1 MERSQ
6 YILVEDV
13 KTCKGMERSQY
24 ILVEDVKTC
33 KGMERSQYILVED
46 VKTCKGKM
54 SRVKNDFKLTTA
66 DDSER
71 VGRGHDVTLHCHLS
85 PKTSAVVMTIR
96 WFKGTECIYLY
107 NNGQVT
113 ESVGYEGRVSLM
125 TPELEGGNVS
135 LRLRD
140 FRRSDVGRYRCQVVH
155 GEQKEEAAVSLE
167 VASGSR
173 LDFARLYGAAFGQVS
188 EVAQPEPGLKPDST
202 SLQGPENSCA
212 TTLPIQP
219 DRA

>member
-1 MERSQ
+1 
-6 YILVEDV
+6 
-13 KTCKGMERSQY
+13 
-24 ILVEDVKTC
+24 
-33 KGMERSQYILVED
+33 
-46 VKTCKGKM
+46 M
-54 SRVKNDFKLTTA
+54 SRVNNAFQLTTA
-66 DDSER
+66 EDTER
-71 VGRGHDVTLHCHLS
+71 VCPGHDVNLHCHLS

-107 NNGQVT
+107 KNGQVT
-113 ESVGYEGRVSLM
+113 ESVGYEGRVSLI
-125 TPELEGGNVS
+125 TPELERGNVS

-155 GEQKEEAAVSLE
+155 GEQKEEAAVGLE
-167 VASGSR
+167 AASG
-173 LDFARLYGAAFGQVS
+173 AALGQVS
-188 EVAQPEPGLKPDST
+188 EVAQPEPGLEPDST

>member
-1 MERSQ
+1 
-6 YILVEDV
+6 
-13 KTCKGMERSQY
+13 
-24 ILVEDVKTC
+24 
-33 KGMERSQYILVED
+33 
-46 VKTCKGKM
+46 M
-54 SRVKNDFKLTTA
+54 SRVNNAFQLTTA
-66 DDSER
+66 EDTER
-71 VGRGHDVTLHCHLS
+71 VCPGHDVNLHCHLS

-107 NNGQVT
+107 KNGQVT
-113 ESVGYEGRVSLM
+113 ESVGYEGRVSLI
-125 TPELEGGNVS
+125 TPELERGNVS

-155 GEQKEEAAVSLE
+155 GEQKEEAAVGLE
-167 VASGSR
+167 AASGSR
-173 LDFARLYGAAFGQVS
+173 LDFARLYGAALGQVS
-188 EVAQPEPGLKPDST
+188 EVAQPEPGLEPDST